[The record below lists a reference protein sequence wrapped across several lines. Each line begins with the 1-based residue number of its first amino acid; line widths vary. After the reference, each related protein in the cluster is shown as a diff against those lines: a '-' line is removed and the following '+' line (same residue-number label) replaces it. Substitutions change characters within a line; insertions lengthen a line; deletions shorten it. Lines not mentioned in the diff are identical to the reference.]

1 MFVFFDDDDDD
12 WYVML
17 INEWLFVAKL
27 GMLTNRATQ
36 TQLFQTQMMIS
47 CDAKV

>member
-1 MFVFFDDDDDD
+1 MMMMMMMMIAII
-12 WYVML
+12 ML
-17 INEWLFVAKL
+17 INEGLFVAKL

-36 TQLFQTQMMIS
+36 MQLFQTQMRMF